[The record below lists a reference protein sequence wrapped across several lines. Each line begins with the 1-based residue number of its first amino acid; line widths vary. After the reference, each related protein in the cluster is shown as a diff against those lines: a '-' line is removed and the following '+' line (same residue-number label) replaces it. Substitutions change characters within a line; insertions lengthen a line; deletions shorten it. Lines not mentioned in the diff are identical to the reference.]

1 MQLTYKSGGI
11 DVENSKSVK
20 NATLPYAI
28 LQSMVWG
35 NFGVLICYAGKYC
48 LAQGLSNTQY
58 GVIFSIV
65 SGSAFILQVLLAQI
79 VGKSTRKD
87 AVKLSILVQAG
98 ITILCGAIL
107 YAAGIQKYPAVAL
120 LAIMCILLQVF
131 PAMVDSFGM
140 QKIQS
145 GMHINL
151 GVARGFGSLS
161 YSILTCLCGWC
172 IAVFGIKT
180 VPLMGSLLALAL
192 FAGVWTFP
200 GNETVTGKKS
210 NENSNEQGRQKLWNI
225 RFALALAGFFLLYAS
240 HNFLCNYMYQ
250 IVIARGGSES
260 TQGTATALG
269 AMLELPAMFLIVKL
283 LKVKRC
289 DFWVKISGVFITM
302 KALLYFLSGT
312 MAGLYAAQLM
322 QLGGF
327 SLFSIS
333 AVYYIGSTVSP
344 ENSVRGQTYR
354 AATCTFSNL
363 LAYFLGGI
371 VCDNFGPQAVIVC
384 SIVCGLIG
392 TIVLLLSCYKV
403 EKAVGTD

>member
-1 MQLTYKSGGI
+1 M
-11 DVENSKSVK
+11 ENRKPVK

-48 LAQGLSNTQY
+48 LAQGLTNTQY
-58 GVIFSIV
+58 GVIFGVV
-65 SGSAFILQVLLAQI
+65 SGSAFILQILLAQI
-79 VGKSTRKD
+79 IGKGTRRD
-87 AVKLSILVQAG
+87 SLKLCILVLTGVTAA
-98 ITILCGAIL
+98 CGAVL
-107 YAAGIQKYPAVAL
+107 CSAGIQRYPAVAL
-120 LAIMCILLQVF
+120 LAIMCILLQTF
-131 PAMVDSFGM
+131 PAVVDSFGM
-140 QKIQS
+140 QKIQL

-151 GVARGFGSLS
+151 GMARGCGSLA
-161 YSILTCLCGWC
+161 YSILTCICGWL
-172 IAVFGIKT
+172 IAVFGIKII
-180 VPLMGSLLALAL
+180 PLMGSFLAFAL

-200 GNETVTGKKS
+200 AAKASAYEEHCESSEK
-210 NENSNEQGRQKLWNI
+210 QKLWDM
-225 RFALALAGFFLLYAS
+225 RFALALTGFFLLYAS

-250 IVIARGGSES
+250 IVVARGGNES
-260 TQGTATALG
+260 AMGTATALG

-289 DFWVKISGVFITM
+289 DFWLKASGVFITM
-302 KALLYFLSGT
+302 KALLYFISDS
-312 MAGLYAAQLM
+312 MIGLYAAQLM

-363 LAYFLGGI
+363 LAYFLGGVI
-371 VCDNFGPQAVIVC
+371 CDYSGPQAVIAC
-384 SIVCGLIG
+384 SIGCGLMG
-392 TIVLLLSCYKV
+392 TAILFLSCYKV

>member
-1 MQLTYKSGGI
+1 M
-11 DVENSKSVK
+11 ENRKLVK

-48 LAQGLSNTQY
+48 LAQGLTNTQY
-58 GVIFSIV
+58 GVIFGIV

-79 VGKSTRKD
+79 IGKGAKRD
-87 AVKLSILVQAG
+87 ALRLGILVQTG
-98 ITILCGAIL
+98 ITAACGAVL
-107 YAAGIQKYPAVAL
+107 YTAGLQRYPAVAL

-140 QKIQS
+140 QKIQE

-151 GVARGFGSLS
+151 GMARGFGSLA
-161 YSILTCLCGWC
+161 YSILTYLCGLC
-172 IAVFGIKT
+172 IAVFGIKI
-180 VPLMGSLLALAL
+180 VPIMGSIMAFIL

-200 GNETVTGKKS
+200 VGNAALEDNHSEKSGK
-210 NENSNEQGRQKLWNI
+210 QKLWDI
-225 RFALALAGFFLLYAS
+225 RFVLVLTGFFFLYAS

-250 IVIARGGSES
+250 IVVARGGSEA
-260 TQGTATALG
+260 TMGTATALG
-269 AMLELPAMFLIVKL
+269 AMLELPAMFLVVKL

-289 DFWVKISGVFITM
+289 DFWLKASGVFMTM
-302 KALLYFLSGT
+302 KALLYFMSGT
-312 MAGLYAAQLM
+312 MVGLYAAQLM

-333 AVYYIGSTVSP
+333 AVYYIGSTVSK

-363 LAYFLGGI
+363 LAYFLGGV
-371 VCDNFGPQAVIVC
+371 VCDYFSPQAVIVC
-384 SIVCGLIG
+384 SIAFGLIG
-392 TIVLLLSCYKV
+392 TVTLFMSCCKV
-403 EKAVGTD
+403 EKAVGVE

>member
-1 MQLTYKSGGI
+1 M
-11 DVENSKSVK
+11 ENRKLVK

-48 LAQGLSNTQY
+48 LAQGLTNTQY
-58 GVIFSIV
+58 GLIFGIV

-79 VGKSTRKD
+79 IGKSTKKN
-87 AVKLSILVQAG
+87 ALSFGILVQAG
-98 ITILCGAIL
+98 ITVICGAVL
-107 YAAGIQKYPAVAL
+107 YAAGIQKYLAVAL

-140 QKIQS
+140 EKIQS
-145 GMHINL
+145 GMRINL
-151 GVARGFGSLS
+151 GMARGFGSLA
-161 YSILTCLCGWC
+161 YSILTYLCGWC
-172 IAVFGIKT
+172 IVTFGIKV
-180 VPLMGSLLALAL
+180 VPLMGGLMALAL
-192 FAGVWTFP
+192 FIGVWTFP
-200 GNETVTGKKS
+200 KGKAAAEQEHNEKSGK
-210 NENSNEQGRQKLWNI
+210 ERLWNI
-225 RFALALAGFFLLYAS
+225 RFALVLTGFFLLYAS

-250 IVIARGGSES
+250 IVVARGGNES
-260 TQGTATALG
+260 TQGMATAFG

-289 DFWVKISGVFITM
+289 DFWVKISGIFITM
-302 KALLYFLSGT
+302 KAIFYFISGS
-312 MAGLYAAQLM
+312 MVGLYAAQLM

-333 AVYYIGSTVSP
+333 AVYYIGSTVAP

-363 LAYFLGGI
+363 LAYFLGGV
-371 VCDNFGPQAVIVC
+371 VCDYSSPQGVIIC
-384 SIVCGLIG
+384 SIACGLIG
-392 TIVLLLSCYKV
+392 TVILFLSCHKV
-403 EKAVGTD
+403 EKAVGVD